1 MNRSPLHR
9 SQIYWLLQIAGWL
22 SFTLLNL
29 AFVYLNNQVTPEVLF
44 GLLMVFVLGIGLT
57 QIIRSIII
65 RFNWLKLR
73 VGAMLPRILSLCI
86 LCGVAMASMDRIEN
100 HLLSQDVSL
109 FEQPVRFALNVLNFS
124 FVFLFWS
131 AIYYLFHFIVNFRKA
146 EIEKLK
152 WEAAISEAELNRLKS
167 QLNPHFLF
175 NAMNAIRAL
184 VDENPAKA
192 KDAITQYSNI
202 LRSTLQMGK
211 SKLIPLHQEM
221 ELVRDYLALEGIRL
235 EERLRVDIQI
245 DDNVTN
251 AQLPPMMVQTLVEN
265 GIKHGISKLP
275 KGGEL
280 SIRASLNN
288 NLLHIKI
295 INTGQYDD
303 TAIPESG
310 FGLANTQERLKLLY
324 GNQATFNIENVEP
337 NLVISQLSIPQ
348 NTGL

>member
-1 MNRSPLHR
+1 MTRAPLQR
-9 SQIYWLLQIAGWL
+9 SQVYWLLQIAGWL

-57 QIIRSIII
+57 QIIRGIII
-65 RFNWLKLR
+65 RFNWLQLR
-73 VGAMLPRILSLCI
+73 VAAMLPRILLLCI
-86 LCGVAMASMDRIEN
+86 TCGVAMASMDRIAD

-109 FEQPVRFALNVLNFS
+109 FEQPIRFALNVLNFS

-192 KDAITQYSNI
+192 KEAITQYSNI

-221 ELVRDYLALEGIRL
+221 ALVKDYLALEGIRL
-235 EERLRVDIQI
+235 EERLRVNIQI
-245 DDNVTN
+245 DDNVTH
-251 AQLPPMMVQTLVEN
+251 AQLPPMMLQTLVEN

-280 SIRASLNN
+280 AIHASLINN
-288 NLLHIKI
+288 MIRIKI
-295 INTGQYDD
+295 SNSGHYDD

-310 FGLANTQERLKLLY
+310 FGIANTKERLKLLY
-324 GNQATFNIENVEP
+324 GDQATFSIINAEP
-337 NLVISQLSIPQ
+337 NLVISQLIIPQ
-348 NTGL
+348 NTDI

>member
-1 MNRSPLHR
+1 MNRSPLQR

-44 GLLMVFVLGIGLT
+44 GLLMVFVVGIGLT
-57 QIIRSIII
+57 QIIRGIII
-65 RFNWLKLR
+65 RFHWLQLG
-73 VGAMLPRILSLCI
+73 VAAMLPRILLLCI
-86 LCGVAMASMDRIEN
+86 LCGVGMASIDRVAD
-100 HLLSQDVSL
+100 HLLSPDVSL
-109 FEQPVRFALNVLNFS
+109 FEQPIRFALNVLNFS

-146 EIEKLK
+146 EIENLK

-184 VDENPAKA
+184 VDENPVKA
-192 KDAITQYSNI
+192 KEAITQYSNI

-221 ELVRDYLALEGIRL
+221 ALVNDYLALEGIRL
-235 EERLRVDIQI
+235 EERLRLNIQVD
-245 DDNVTN
+245 DSATN
-251 AQLPPMMVQTLVEN
+251 AQLPPMMLQTLVEN

-280 SIRASLNN
+280 SIHATLNN
-288 NLLHIKI
+288 HILRIKI
-295 INTGQYDD
+295 ANSGHYDE
-303 TAIPESG
+303 TAVPESG
-310 FGLANTQERLKLLY
+310 FGIANTLERLKLLY
-324 GNQATFNIENVEP
+324 GDQASFSIENSEP
-337 NLVISQLSIPQ
+337 NLVISQLFIPQ